1 MVSQWETHT
10 MDNEVKNKELKET
23 GESGDA
29 RIRRILLPVM
39 SSINPD
45 LEFTAEIC
53 EDKTR
58 CSLRIN

>member
-1 MVSQWETHT
+1 MVSEWGTHT
-10 MDNEVKNKELKET
+10 MDNEVKDLYLYFMSKT
-23 GESGDA
+23 
-29 RIRRILLPVM
+29 ILLPVM
-39 SSINPD
+39 VSINPD